1 MSNTW
6 YCYPQ
11 FGYQKIKRA
20 VRVNNKRRLDQKNKD
35 KKRFLIDLKQAIRDS
50 RQATVVLEI

>member
-20 VRVNNKRRLDQKNKD
+20 VRVNNKRRLDQKD